1 MEEQITCS
9 MPGLQPAAPGR
20 KKSPFMAGLLC
31 AMFLLIAVPFAGAY
45 AGTDRTDPYSPENI
59 LSFTCYLVEKGE
71 YFRAWAE
78 LRRLESYY
86 PGYISREKFDV
97 TALYIMYKAGR
108 YAEISDY
115 ASANQTGCAAG
126 VIITDS
132 LLMTGDYRA
141 GLSLIGANTP
151 LCQDDIF
158 SGIYTRRR
166 AYVSIVTGDVYSDE
180 HGTLKPELSAYR
192 ELVEYTG
199 RLHDSEKS
207 PALAA
212 LLGILPGCGYIY
224 AGDSGTGFVAMT
236 VITLFGAVTCGSYI
250 NGIEPLAIISGAVTL
265 FFYGG
270 NIAGG
275 YLEAGKYNTA
285 IDNAIEKKA
294 GNVLEINEDVEKIYI
309 RFGIS
314 SDGK

>member
-1 MEEQITCS
+1 
-9 MPGLQPAAPGR
+9 
-20 KKSPFMAGLLC
+20 MACLFC
-31 AMFLLIAVPFAGAY
+31 AMFLLSAVPFAGVY
-45 AGTDRTDPYSPENI
+45 AEADRAGPYSPENI
-59 LSFTCYLVEKGE
+59 LSFTAYLVEKGE

-86 PGYISREKFDV
+86 PGYIPRENLDV

-108 YAEISDY
+108 YADISAY

-126 VIITDS
+126 VIIADS
-132 LLMTGDYRA
+132 LLMTDQYSA
-141 GLSLIGANTP
+141 GLSLIDAKTP

-158 SGIYTRRR
+158 SGIYSRQR

-180 HGTLKPELSAYR
+180 QGTLKPELSAYR
-192 ELVEYTG
+192 ELVEYTA

-207 PALAA
+207 PGLAA
-212 LLGILPGCGYIY
+212 FLGILPGCGYIY
-224 AGDSGTGFVAMT
+224 AGDLGTGFVAMT
-236 VITLFGAVTCGSYI
+236 VIALSGAVTYGSYI

-275 YLEAGKYNTA
+275 YLEAMKHNAA
-285 IDNAIEKKA
+285 IDNAIKKKA
-294 GNVLEINEDVEKIYI
+294 GNVLEINEDVEKMYI
-309 RFGIS
+309 RFGIRS
-314 SDGK
+314 NGR